1 MLTPTRELALQIS
14 EQFEALGSTI
24 SIECCVIVGGIDV
37 IAQALML
44 TKKLHIIIATPGRLV
59 DHLESTKGLTYDTLN
74 S

>member
-1 MLTPTRELALQIS
+1 VLTPTRELALQIS